1 MFMYLCNYM
10 GHRNG
15 ARNMIPLT
23 VSFRHRLSKYQL
35 HWRTESTYLQRS
47 QEQPPNPRTDKE
59 RHTETGEV
67 GKFSGIIRRSAHTPI
82 RRSLPHR
89 IQNAGEEIEPDCR
102 DTSLV
107 VNAHLCIRRD
117 RSSGVIST
125 YQNESVASK
134 KQACHE
140 GSTFLLVHSIL
151 ERKGNKNQRRNRP
164 IQRKMRDLPFLRQ
177 EETNLL
183 SIVGI

>member
-1 MFMYLCNYM
+1 
-10 GHRNG
+10 
-15 ARNMIPLT
+15 
-23 VSFRHRLSKYQL
+23 
-35 HWRTESTYLQRS
+35 
-47 QEQPPNPRTDKE
+47 
-59 RHTETGEV
+59 
-67 GKFSGIIRRSAHTPI
+67 
-82 RRSLPHR
+82 
-89 IQNAGEEIEPDCR
+89 
-102 DTSLV
+102 